1 MSAPREVAR
10 DDVAAPV
17 ATSAEEARVSPWQIY
32 VVFLRM
38 SLGGFGGVFPMVYR
52 TLVERTRW
60 LNPTDFAAT
69 WAFGQMLPGSVISNV
84 ATMVGYRYAG
94 ARGAIAAV
102 LGLIMWPVL
111 LLLAVGTAYATVGD
125 LAPVR
130 RALTGM
136 SAAAV
141 GLSMA
146 TGIKMLRNLPRRW
159 MHFAIAACVFIAI
172 GLLRLPFLGVFV
184 LAAPVSVWLIW
195 RAR

>member
-1 MSAPREVAR
+1 MSGNPQGSNDAAAVPVVAP
-10 DDVAAPV
+10 
-17 ATSAEEARVSPWQIY
+17 AEAARVSPWQLY
-32 VVFLRM
+32 VAFSRM

-60 LNPTDFAAT
+60 LNHTDFAAT
-69 WAFGQMLPGSVISNV
+69 WAFGQMLPGSVVNNV

-111 LLLAVGTAYATVGD
+111 VLLAVGTAYATVGD

-159 MHFAIAACVFIAI
+159 RHFAIAACVFIAI
-172 GLLRLPFLGVFV
+172 GLLRLPFLGVFII
-184 LAAPVSVWLIW
+184 AAPVSVWLIW